1 MVKHFFVL
9 LVALFVGPMFNAGCQ
24 APEPEIVVTP
34 SLLKLAETFDF
45 NYLETLEKAKKGD
58 INSIKEFIRFNRIA
72 DGTDGLDHA
81 VACLELIPLAG
92 DMAFSQ
98 GCRSVT
104 PNMRA
109 YLAERLSMA
118 QGRTKKTE
126 LQAAMKQWAPLTW
139 EVLNPAEAA
148 SNKEGVDG
156 SFIGTG
162 KTKPGA
168 EKVSDATTQEPTQK
182 KEQN

>member
-1 MVKHFFVL
+1 MVKHFFIL
-9 LVALFVGPMFNAGCQ
+9 LVALFIGPMFNAGCQ

-45 NYLETLEKAKKGD
+45 KYMETLEKAKKGD
-58 INSIKEFIRFNRIA
+58 INAIKEFIRFNRIA

-81 VACLELIPLAG
+81 VACLELIPIAG

-109 YLAERLSMA
+109 YLAERLSVA

-126 LQAAMKQWAPLTW
+126 LQVAMKQWAPLTW
-139 EVLNPAEAA
+139 EILNPAEAA
-148 SNKEGVDG
+148 STKEGVDG

-162 KTKPGA
+162 QKKPGA
-168 EKVSDATTQEPTQK
+168 ENSNDATLQK
-182 KEQN
+182 SDKPEQK